1 MQTTNETPVFLKTY
15 DLYKVLYE
23 AVKKFNK
30 SDKYSLG
37 EKIKEKVIELIEA
50 ITKAGYAKAEWKVV
64 QIEQAIITLELI
76 KVFIRL
82 AYDTNCLN
90 EKQYLNLQE
99 CAQEIGR
106 MLGGWKKSQ

>member
-1 MQTTNETPVFLKTY
+1 MQVINETPVFLKSY

-23 AVKKFNK
+23 AVKKFDK

-37 EKIKEKVIELIEA
+37 EKTKEKVIELIEA

-64 QIEQAIITLELI
+64 QIEHAIITLELI

-82 AYDTNCLN
+82 AYDINCIN

-99 CAQEIGR
+99 RVQEIGR
-106 MLGGWKKSQ
+106 MLGGWKRSQ